1 MNPSNEF
8 IRRANEA
15 VESMSAQPHTPG
27 ESVRI
32 FLPVPHGLSIGGN
45 WDEINLDNVIV
56 SPVRDGKARGTDGQ
70 VIFDASKMGADLF
83 LVEGNMK
90 R

>member
-1 MNPSNEF
+1 MNEF

-15 VESMSAQPHTPG
+15 VVNMAAQPHKPG
-27 ESVRI
+27 ELVRI
-32 FLPVPHGLSIGGN
+32 FLPVPRGLDIGTS
-45 WDEINLDNVIV
+45 WDAINLDNVIV
-56 SPVRDGKARGTDGQ
+56 SPVSDGKARGTDGQ